1 LRNVDWAKLQSFVAV
16 AESGSLSAAA
26 RATGA
31 SQPTLSRHI
40 ASLED
45 ELGLQLF
52 DRTSAGLVLTAVGSE
67 IYGSAEA
74 MGVSANQIALI
85 ASGRSQEISGTVRIS
100 ASDTVACYT
109 LPPML
114 TALRRLEPQIAI
126 ELVATNA
133 ENNLLKR
140 EADIAVRMFRPT
152 QNDVITKKVGEL
164 KLGFYASTDYLNQ
177 RGRPNRP
184 EDILGHDIVGFDQ
197 GDGMVQGFRK
207 AGFDVGREAFSF
219 RTDAL
224 YVNLELVKSGWGI
237 ALLHADIADETPGL
251 ERILPTLDTPSLEI
265 WLTAHAELKTSPR
278 IRRVYDFLADALHKR
293 YGLE

>member
-1 LRNVDWAKLQSFVAV
+1 VRSVDWAKLQSFVAV

-26 RATGA
+26 RATGV

-40 ASLED
+40 AALED

-52 DRTSAGLVLTAVGSE
+52 DRTSGGLILTAVGSE

-74 MGVSANQIALI
+74 MGASANQISLI
-85 ASGRSQEISGTVRIS
+85 ASGRSQEISGTVRIT

-114 TALRRLEPQIAI
+114 AALRQAEPQIAI
-126 ELVATNA
+126 ELVASNE

-152 QNDVITKKVGEL
+152 QNDVITRKVGEM
-164 KLGFYASTDYLNQ
+164 KLGFYASSDYLQ
-177 RGRPNRP
+177 KRGRPSRP
-184 EDILGHDIVGFDQ
+184 EDILAHDIVGYDQ
-197 GDGMVQGFRK
+197 SDALIQGFRK
-207 AGFDVGREAFSF
+207 AGFDVGREAFKF
-219 RTDAL
+219 RTDAI
-224 YVNLELVKSGWGI
+224 YVHLPLVTAGCGI
-237 ALLHADIADETPGL
+237 ALLHVDVADGIPDL
-251 ERILPTLDTPSLEI
+251 ERVLPTLPTPALEI

-278 IRRVYDFLADALHKR
+278 IRRVYDHLADALQHR
-293 YGLE
+293 YGVK